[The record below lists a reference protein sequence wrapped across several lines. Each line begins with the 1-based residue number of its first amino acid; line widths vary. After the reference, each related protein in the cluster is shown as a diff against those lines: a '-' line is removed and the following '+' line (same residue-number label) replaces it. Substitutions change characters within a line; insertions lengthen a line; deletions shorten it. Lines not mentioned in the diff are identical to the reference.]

1 MHSFF
6 GTTSKLLKLANVLK
20 LNTTG
25 YFYKRHILNFKSSV
39 SLKIQIKSLS
49 SKIATLNAVD
59 FSIVFRDPQKLNT
72 IGIEGHREHHRQNYS
87 TCDYAQY
94 H

>member
-6 GTTSKLLKLANVLK
+6 GTTSKLLKLDNILK

-59 FSIVFRDPQKLNT
+59 PQKLNT

-87 TCDYAQY
+87 MCDYAQY